1 MHSFLPS
8 IGFTNIKN
16 RQQLEPIYRQI
27 LESPDRKFISTISAD
42 TCLVQFSKDFGERFG
57 ISLVG
62 EMSKDGSISIE
73 YYFPYVTS
81 KLLTDDE
88 NIYVE
93 KYSDKRAQNCRSF
106 GRRYYI
112 SSGYGSAGQN
122 LVNQILWK
130 NF

>member
-93 KYSDKRAQNCRSF
+93 KILTREHMPVLAV
-106 GRRYYI
+106 I
-112 SSGYGSAGQN
+112 SV
-122 LVNQILWK
+122 LE
-130 NF
+130 

>member
-62 EMSKDGSISIE
+62 EMSRMAQYPLSII
-73 YYFPYVTS
+73 FLTS
-81 KLLTDDE
+81 H
-88 NIYVE
+88 
-93 KYSDKRAQNCRSF
+93 QSF
-106 GRRYYI
+106 
-112 SSGYGSAGQN
+112 
-122 LVNQILWK
+122 
-130 NF
+130 

>member
-57 ISLVG
+57 IS
-62 EMSKDGSISIE
+62 
-73 YYFPYVTS
+73 YFVYQTTPYD
-81 KLLTDDE
+81 L
-88 NIYVE
+88 
-93 KYSDKRAQNCRSF
+93 
-106 GRRYYI
+106 
-112 SSGYGSAGQN
+112 SAIRP
-122 LVNQILWK
+122 V
-130 NF
+130 